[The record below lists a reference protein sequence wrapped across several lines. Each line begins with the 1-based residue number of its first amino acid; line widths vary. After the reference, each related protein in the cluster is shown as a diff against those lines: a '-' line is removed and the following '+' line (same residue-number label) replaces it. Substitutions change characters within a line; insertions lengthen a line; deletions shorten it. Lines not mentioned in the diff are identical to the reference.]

1 MAGETSIESILDV
14 LELIERIERQTANL
28 TREIFLADADVQDA
42 PAYRILAI
50 GEASKDFGED
60 LKSRY
65 PHIPWRQIVGMRNI
79 LAHEY
84 FIRESELF
92 WETLQV
98 GLPELAVA
106 CRSEL
111 NRLKFDEGKVVG
123 VPSRD

>member
-1 MAGETSIESILDV
+1 
-14 LELIERIERQTANL
+14 
-28 TREIFLADADVQDA
+28 
-42 PAYRILAI
+42 LAI